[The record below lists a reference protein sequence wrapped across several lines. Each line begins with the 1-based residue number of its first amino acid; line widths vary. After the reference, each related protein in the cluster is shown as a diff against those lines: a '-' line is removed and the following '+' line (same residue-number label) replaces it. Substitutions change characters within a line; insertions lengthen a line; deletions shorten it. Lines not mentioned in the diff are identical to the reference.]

1 MNELIEEIESLK
13 AIIAGLQQQLLRIG
27 NQEGVLKAAYLE
39 GQMAKKQ
46 PSPPEQRKARPWV
59 GLTDEELDKVHNK
72 LKTWL
77 MGTYNIKDMYR
88 VLEAKLKEKNGG

>member
-1 MNELIEEIESLK
+1 MTDFERGFEQGKADALKKMHPEMRELWEDYFGK
-13 AIIAGLQQQLLRIG
+13 CF
-27 NQEGVLKAAYLE
+27 QEYAE
-39 GQMAKKQ
+39 HR
-46 PSPPEQRKARPWV
+46 RKWV
-59 GLTDEELDKVHNK
+59 GLTNEELDNVHNK

>member
-1 MNELIEEIESLK
+1 VNELIEEIESLK

-46 PSPPEQRKARPWV
+46 PSPPPAKLPEREINKLITEY
-59 GLTDEELDKVHNK
+59 GLTVVDGDIYAFAWAVQHASRTKQP
-72 LKTWL
+72 
-77 MGTYNIKDMYR
+77 
-88 VLEAKLKEKNGG
+88 